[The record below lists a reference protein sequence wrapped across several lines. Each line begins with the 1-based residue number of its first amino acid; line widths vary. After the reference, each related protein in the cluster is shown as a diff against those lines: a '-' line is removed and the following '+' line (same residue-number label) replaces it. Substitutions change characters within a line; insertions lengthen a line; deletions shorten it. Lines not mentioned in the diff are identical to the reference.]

1 MTSTP
6 RPAFHDPVSPP
17 PAGSPW
23 TVLRLLRWSTQYLA
37 EKGIDDGRLDVENL
51 LAHALDT
58 TRLELYLEFE
68 RPVTPDELQRFKPL
82 LLERAGRKPLQYI
95 LGRAHFRELV
105 LEVDPRVL
113 IPRPETEELVEA
125 VLARVREWGRE
136 GLSAVDV
143 GTGSGAIAL
152 SLAREGP
159 FGRVVGIDRS
169 AAALEVARANR
180 ERLDESMREV
190 VEFREGDLLDA
201 LESGEEFDVV
211 VSNPPYVAAGEYE
224 ELAPEVREWEPMEAL
239 MASGDGLHVLRR
251 LIREAPEFLRAE
263 GLLALEVGAG
273 QAHEVADAIR
283 SQPGLGAPVTLRD
296 LSGRDRIVMAHR
308 TEGRDTPAGSTR
320 RTNSRMRS
328 EGTDE

>member
-6 RPAFHDPVSPP
+6 RPAFDDPVSPP
-17 PAGSPW
+17 PPGSPW

-37 EKGIDDGRLDVENL
+37 EKGINDGRLDVEHL
-51 LAHALDT
+51 LAHVLDT
-58 TRLELYLEFE
+58 TRLELYLAFE
-68 RPVTPDELQRFKPL
+68 RPVGPDELERFKPL
-82 LLERAGRKPLQYI
+82 LLQRAGRKPLQYI
-95 LGRAHFRELV
+95 LGRAHFRELE

-125 VLARVREWGRE
+125 VLARVREGGRE

-159 FGRVVGIDRS
+159 FGRVVGVDRS

-180 ERLDESMREV
+180 ARLDESAREV

-201 LESGEEFDVV
+201 LEPAETFDVV
-211 VSNPPYVAAGEYE
+211 VSNPPYVTQEEYA
-224 ELAPEVREWEPMEAL
+224 ELAPEVREWEPSEAL
-239 MASGDGLHVLRR
+239 VASGEGLHVLQR
-251 LIREAPEFLRAE
+251 LIQDAPEVLRAG
-263 GLLALEVGAG
+263 GLLALEVGSG
-273 QAHEVADAIR
+273 QAEGVADAIR
-283 SQPGLGAPVTLRD
+283 NRAGLGAPVTLRD

-308 TEGRDTPAGSTR
+308 SD
-320 RTNSRMRS
+320 
-328 EGTDE
+328 GT